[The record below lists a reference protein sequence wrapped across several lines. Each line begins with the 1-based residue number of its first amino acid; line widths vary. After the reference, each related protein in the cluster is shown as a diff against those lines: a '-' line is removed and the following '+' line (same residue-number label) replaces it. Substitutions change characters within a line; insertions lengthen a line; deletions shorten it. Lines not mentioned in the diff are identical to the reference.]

1 MARCIQRFW
10 NVRQTVYSPVAYAA
24 AHYLLLD
31 LIPAPWLYECL
42 QTIRPEAPRLRNN
55 NKKESLAMPSPIAGQ
70 ATQADNAWRV
80 LFLLFL
86 ANLFNFF
93 DRTIPAIII
102 EPIRMEWHLSDF
114 QLGIIGTAFT
124 LVYAI
129 AGLPLGRIAD
139 NGSRRALMG
148 WGLAIWSG
156 LTAINGL
163 MTSFWSFLIVR
174 MGVGVGEASYAPAA
188 NSLIGDLF
196 PAHKRS
202 RAMGIFMLGLPL
214 GLLLAYFTIGAM
226 VKAFD
231 SWRAP
236 FFIAAVPGLV
246 LAVFMFFIREP
257 KRGAAESVQ
266 MSVEKIDRPI
276 RKVLSVPTFGWLVLA
291 GLAFNFAT
299 YATNSFMVPMLQR
312 YFQLS
317 LQNAAMA
324 TGLIVGVTG
333 LVGLTVGGWVAD
345 KVHQRWANGRLLLAA
360 FSMLIATLTTGYA
373 LHAGRIEIGIFVG
386 VFSIGWLFSYN
397 FYTCVYTA
405 IQDVVQP
412 RLRATAMALFFAGL
426 YLLGGGLGPV
436 VVGLLSDHFAHAAMA
451 AAGAEQMTEAFK
463 AVGLHD
469 AMYLIPVAIFLCLLF
484 LLQASRCFSR
494 DAQRMKAGMVADA
507 PKEQQ
512 PEGVTAV

>member
-1 MARCIQRFW
+1 
-10 NVRQTVYSPVAYAA
+10 
-24 AHYLLLD
+24 
-31 LIPAPWLYECL
+31 
-42 QTIRPEAPRLRNN
+42 
-55 NKKESLAMPSPIAGQ
+55 MPSITPSTTPNSPPQ
-70 ATQADNAWRV
+70 AANAWRI

-129 AGLPLGRIAD
+129 AGLPLGRLAD
-139 NGSRRALMG
+139 NGSRKKLMG
-148 WGLAIWSG
+148 WGLAVWSG
-156 LTAINGL
+156 LTAVNGL
-163 MTSFWSFLIVR
+163 AGSFWTFLLVR
-174 MGVGVGEASYAPAA
+174 MGVGIGEASYAPAA

-196 PAHKRS
+196 PAHRRA

-214 GLLLAYFTIGAM
+214 GLLLAFFTIGAM

-257 KRGAAESVQ
+257 KRGAAESVR
-266 MSVEKIDRPI
+266 MSEEKIHKPI
-276 RKVLSVPTFGWLVLA
+276 RRVLSIPTFGWLVLA
-291 GLAFNFAT
+291 GLTFNFAT
-299 YATNSFMVPMLQR
+299 YACNSFMVPMLQR
-312 YFQLS
+312 YFLLP
-317 LQNAAMA
+317 LQDAAVA
-324 TGLIVGVTG
+324 TGVIVGITG
-333 LVGLTVGGWVAD
+333 LVGLTAGGWIAD
-345 KVHQRWANGRLLLAA
+345 KLHQRFANGRLMFAA
-360 FSMLIATLTTGYA
+360 VSMLIATVATGYA
-373 LHAGRIEIGIFVG
+373 LHAGRVEIGVFVG
-386 VFSIGWLFSYN
+386 VFSLGWLFAYN

-405 IQDVVQP
+405 IQDVVEP

-436 VVGLLSDHFAHAAMA
+436 VVGLLSDHFAHSAMA
-451 AAGAEQMTEAFK
+451 AAGATQMAEAYK

-469 AMYLIPVAIFLCLLF
+469 AMYLIPVALFMTLVFLF
-484 LLQASRCFSR
+484 VASRCFSR
-494 DAQRMKAGMVADA
+494 DALRMKAGMVADEPA
-507 PKEQQ
+507 LLGAKPS
-512 PEGVTAV
+512 VA